1 MQEAQ
6 ETRVQSPGEG
16 NGNPLQYS
24 CLGNPFDREATLGF
38 KSSCSAGVCGLLYP
52 HTSWEFVW
60 CTPSLCASSRFLILC
75 VKFAVLSS
83 SLLLQIGFNIIDWF
97 SGLPNYSHTPSW
109 PPVILLGSSWIGVF
123 GVSDHISTVSWI
135 NRMTNLLHET
145 STCQQGTLG
154 TTFSH
159 VLGGHPSM
167 LPPSSIHWS
176 RENEGFWSLC
186 PSIPSI
192 FLLPLLGIFLL
203 QTAGLHLSWQMSNSA
218 NLGLGFLPSKAT
230 HEGIP

>member
-1 MQEAQ
+1 MQEVQ
-6 ETRVQSPGEG
+6 ETQVWSPGEG

-52 HTSWEFVW
+52 HPSWEFVW

-83 SLLLQIGFNIIDWF
+83 SLFLQIGFNIIDWF

-109 PPVILLGSSWIGVF
+109 PPVILLGSSWIGVL
-123 GVSDHISTVSWI
+123 GVSDHISTVSWV
-135 NRMTNLLHET
+135 NWMTNLLLET
-145 STCQQGTLG
+145 LTCQQGTLG

-167 LPPSSIHWS
+167 LPPGCIHCGPGKM
-176 RENEGFWSLC
+176 RGFGLFVLQSPTFSCC
-186 PSIPSI
+186 PSWEFSSFRQLAFT
-192 FLLPLLGIFLL
+192 FLDKC
-203 QTAGLHLSWQMSNSA
+203 QTVQ
-218 NLGLGFLPSKAT
+218 
-230 HEGIP
+230 I